1 MIYLSY
7 FKYHLNVDC
16 KFIMKNL
23 FLIIPFVSFI
33 FFLGCSSTQKT
44 IKGLSY
50 DPPGSVI
57 TTDKKI
63 ELQHKRTISF
73 STTKVFASNE
83 FDGGKLNDFYKINDT
98 LYAAEMYAENAPINN
113 SAWFSFKL
121 WSPVE
126 QSINII
132 LKYRDGSHRYIPKLS
147 YDGELWR
154 AVDTSNYSLDTANNS
169 AIVKLKIGS
178 DTLWISA
185 QELFTSNI
193 YNKWID
199 ELSQNK
205 FVKKEKIGNSALG
218 KPIVKI
224 EISETENPTGL
235 IYIIGRQHPP
245 EVTGAFALK
254 HFVETIA
261 GNSGLAG
268 EFRKKFKTVVIPLVN
283 PDGVDMGHWR
293 HNSKGVDLNRD
304 WVNFNQR
311 ETKIV
316 KESLLKIREEDD
328 VSVLFCIDFH
338 STQKDVFYITAKDS
352 TEEVDEIYNQTILWF
367 DKIRKKI
374 PDYFV
379 NIDPSLNNPGSPTS
393 DSWMYNTFNC
403 PALTYELGDET
414 PRESI
419 KQTSSSAAE
428 ALMELLL
435 EK

>member
-1 MIYLSY
+1 MKIV
-7 FKYHLNVDC
+7 NC
-16 KFIMKNL
+16 IMKNL
-23 FLIIPFVSFI
+23 FLFVLSLLFI
-33 FFLGCSSTQKT
+33 LFFGCSSSQKS

-57 TTDKKI
+57 TTDKEI
-63 ELQHKRTISF
+63 EQQHKRTISF
-73 STTKVFASNE
+73 SLTKVFVSNE

-121 WSPVE
+121 WSPIK
-126 QSINII
+126 QNIHLV
-132 LKYRDGSHRYIPKLS
+132 LKYKDGSHRYIPKLS
-147 YDGELWR
+147 YDGTAWQIIDSSNYF
-154 AVDTSNYSLDTANNS
+154 VDTTNNTATVKLHVGLDT
-169 AIVKLKIGS
+169 I
-178 DTLWISA
+178 WFSA
-185 QELFTSNI
+185 QELFTSNM
-193 YNKWID
+193 YYKWID
-199 ELSQNK
+199 ELSKKQ

-218 KPIVKI
+218 KPLVKI
-224 EISETENPTGL
+224 EISETENPKGL
-235 IYIIGRQHPP
+235 VYIIGRQHPP

-254 HFVETIA
+254 HFVEAIA
-261 GNSGLAG
+261 GDSKLAE
-268 EFRKKFKTVVIPLVN
+268 EFRKKFKTIVIPLVN

-293 HNSKGVDLNRD
+293 HNGKGVDLNRD

-316 KESLLKIREEDD
+316 KESLLKIKEEDN
-328 VSVLFCIDFH
+328 VPVLFCIDFH
-338 STQKDVFYITAKDS
+338 STQKDVFYVTSKDL
-352 TEEVDEIYNQTILWF
+352 TKEDDEIYNQTMIWF
-367 DKIRKKI
+367 EKIREKN

-379 NIDPSLNNPGSPTS
+379 NIDTSLNNPNSSTS

-414 PRESI
+414 ERESI

-435 EK
+435 EKVKR